1 MENVAVDTPKTNQAN
16 SSNINT
22 TDIKNKNIKYPFS
35 GVAPNLID
43 KYLVLG
49 YEQKTIEHTLQCNN
63 VDPKEDL
70 KTRFSFYEF
79 EERPYIANEIS
90 NDYSK
95 DLLDNDLILE
105 LVFPNMP
112 QMYFLEKQH
121 ITSRREPD
129 EELLISNYSI
139 IFSINPLFF
148 IY

>member
-43 KYLVLG
+43 KFLVLG

-70 KTRFSFYEF
+70 KTRF
-79 EERPYIANEIS
+79 I
-90 NDYSK
+90 
-95 DLLDNDLILE
+95 
-105 LVFPNMP
+105 M
-112 QMYFLEKQH
+112 EK
-121 ITSRREPD
+121 RV
-129 EELLISNYSI
+129 
-139 IFSINPLFF
+139 
-148 IY
+148 